1 MAEITRKQ
9 LEKALAAASYPADK
23 DALVATVERAGV
35 DPDAD
40 VHKAVRS
47 LPPSVE
53 YGNFA
58 EVAASARVKMD

>member
-9 LEKALAAASYPADK
+9 LEQALADATYPADK

-35 DPDAD
+35 APGDD

-47 LPPSVE
+47 LPPSIE

-58 EVAASARVKMD
+58 EVAASARVRMQ

>member
-1 MAEITRKQ
+1 MAEITRTQ
-9 LEKALAAASYPADK
+9 LQEALSAADYPADK

-35 DPDAD
+35 APDDD

-53 YGNFA
+53 YANFDQ
-58 EVAASARVKMD
+58 VAASVRVRMT